1 MLSGQ
6 KLNPVQ
12 LYLSDM
18 MALERQLEALI
29 DHLVPAVAIQPQVSD
44 AFGRYQRTVRAH
56 RAALDARAQVV
67 GGQMPDALAT
77 IAAIPTPPTTVP
89 PEYAVSQALHTL
101 YTTFN
106 HASVGYSMLHAVAH
120 RAFDS
125 RQPGN
130 TAGLAEAHLR
140 DYAASVQEM
149 NQLVSEAVVWE
160 LARLG
165 YECQCMCEGC
175 SLGVC
180 MCAPHGMIT
189 LNEAWGETRPSAP
202 ASGLRV
208 RHPRS
213 SSAAAQAGLRAGDRI
228 VMVDKQAIAS
238 DWDYPTMQGEIR
250 KHQAGE
256 AIRLRVQR
264 ATGELEDITLNRP

>member
-1 MLSGQ
+1 MVDSQ
-6 KLNPVQ
+6 KPNPVQ
-12 LYLSDM
+12 LYLGDM
-18 MALERQLEALI
+18 LALERQLEALV
-29 DHLVPAVAIQPQVSD
+29 DLLVPVVAILPQVAD
-44 AFGRYQRTVRAH
+44 AFGRYQRKVRAH
-56 RAALDARAQVV
+56 RTALEARTQVI
-67 GGQMPDALAT
+67 GSQMPGALAA
-77 IAAIPTPPTTVP
+77 IVAIPAPPATVP
-89 PEYAVSQALHTL
+89 PEYAVPQALHTL
-101 YTTFN
+101 YTAFN
-106 HASVGYSMLHAVAH
+106 HAAIGYSMLHAVAH

-140 DYAASVQEM
+140 DYAAAVQEM

-165 YECQCMCEGC
+165 HECQCMCEGC

-189 LNEAWGETRPSAP
+189 LNEAWGEPRPSAP
-202 ASGLRV
+202 ASGLQV

-213 SSAAAQAGLRAGDRI
+213 ASAASQAGLRAGDRI
-228 VMVDKQAIAS
+228 VMVDEQAIAS
-238 DWDYPTMQGEIR
+238 DLDYPTLQGGIR
-250 KHQAGE
+250 KLQAGE

-264 ATGELEDITLNRP
+264 ATGELEDITLTRP

>member
-1 MLSGQ
+1 MLRGQ
-6 KLNPVQ
+6 ELIPVQ

-18 MALERQLEALI
+18 MALERQLEALV
-29 DHLVPAVAIQPQVSD
+29 DHLVPAVSTQPQVAD
-44 AFGRYQRTVRAH
+44 AFGRYQLTVRGH
-56 RAALDARAQVV
+56 RAALDARAQVI
-67 GGQMPDALAT
+67 GSQMPDALAA
-77 IAAIPTPPTTVP
+77 IVAIPTPPATVSPEYTVP
-89 PEYAVSQALHTL
+89 QALHTL
-101 YTTFN
+101 YTAFN
-106 HASVGYSMLHAVAH
+106 HAAFGYGVLHVVAH

-140 DYAASVQEM
+140 DYAASVHEI

-180 MCAPHGMIT
+180 LCAPHGTIT
-189 LNEAWGETRPSAP
+189 LDEAWGEARPSVP

-208 RHPRS
+208 RPPRS
-213 SSAAAQAGLRAGDRI
+213 ASAAAQAGLRAGDRI
-228 VMVDKQAIAS
+228 VMVDEQAIAS
-238 DWDYPTMQGEIR
+238 DWDVPTLQVGIR
-250 KHQAGE
+250 KHQSGG
-256 AIRLRVQR
+256 AIRLRVRR
-264 ATGELEDITLNRP
+264 ATGELEDITLTRP